1 MIQTKALLTELTEIP
16 TEWVF
21 EHYLKLPEKLMGQ
34 NLMILSPFNPK
45 DKRPS
50 LSIFVGSKGNNV
62 YLFRDFSTGKSGD
75 NVSLIKSLFNYTT
88 RGEAAHRIIEDYNKW
103 LLTNKEDMSLREFK
117 IQQRYKVTAHQTRG
131 WNTLDQKFWTKFHIG
146 SKLLS
151 KYHVVP
157 LESYEM
163 SKEEDGDTKTLIIKG
178 RSCIYGYFRADGTLY
193 KIYQPLVTDH
203 KFIKVR
209 EYVQGMDQLTYQ
221 KKYLVIS
228 SSLKDLMFFDKL
240 GYEEAE
246 SVAPDSENTLIAEHI
261 MNSFKLKYK
270 GICTLFDNDDA
281 GIKAMAAYEEK
292 YGLKGALL
300 PLSKDLSDSGR
311 DHGILKVKQ
320 VLTPI
325 LKQALK

>member
-1 MIQTKALLTELTEIP
+1 MIQTKVLVTELTEIP

-117 IQQRYKVTAHQTRG
+117 VQQRYKVTAHQTRG

-178 RSCIYGYFRADGTLY
+178 RSCIYGYFRADVNYDIVSLMAEVEVNYTMSSKFY
-193 KIYQPLVTDH
+193 KKFSLLDIYKSIVLVSIRGFCTP
-203 KFIKVR
+203 K
-209 EYVQGMDQLTYQ
+209 G
-221 KKYLVIS
+221 
-228 SSLKDLMFFDKL
+228 LKML
-240 GYEEAE
+240 E
-246 SVAPDSENTLIAEHI
+246 EHI
-261 MNSFKLKYK
+261 
-270 GICTLFDNDDA
+270 
-281 GIKAMAAYEEK
+281 EK
-292 YGLKGALL
+292 NTK
-300 PLSKDLSDSGR
+300 
-311 DHGILKVKQ
+311 I
-320 VLTPI
+320 
-325 LKQALK
+325 